1 MSPLDRN
8 HCESGESFVVVRK
21 ESSHGSSIIIKS
33 EGYAILDQHHHS
45 SSIGSIECEISS
57 ETTDTVVHDDDSD
70 YDHNSVG
77 IWERDGN
84 QKTSRRK
91 RNDREHTIDENT
103 TSRMS
108 RPVEMN
114 TGESGN
120 TGSSDVAS
128 SIIKNEGYSLDD
140 RDSSSVSIEC
150 QISSD
155 TTCTTVII
163 IDDDDDN
170 NSNNTSNTRRRN
182 LKQNIKRASV
192 GVAGGTL
199 VVLGV
204 ILSPL
209 PIPVSFLCIGSGLHV
224 LSSEFEGVKHAEQ
237 KLVDTVGRWCCEHN
251 TTL

>member
-21 ESSHGSSIIIKS
+21 ESSHGSSVIIKS
-33 EGYAILDQHHHS
+33 EGYAILDDS
-45 SSIGSIECEISS
+45 GSIGSIECEISS
-57 ETTDTVVHDDDSD
+57 NTTDMVVDDDDSN
-70 YDHNSVG
+70 YDHNTVG
-77 IWERDGN
+77 IWERDGKHN
-84 QKTSRRK
+84 TT
-91 RNDREHTIDENT
+91 RNDRERMIDENT

-108 RPVEMN
+108 RPLEKN

-120 TGSSDVAS
+120 SDDSSS
-128 SIIKNEGYSLDD
+128 SIIKNEGYSIDD

-155 TTCTTVII
+155 TTTVII

-170 NSNNTSNTRRRN
+170 KSNNTSNTRRN

-224 LSSEFEGVKHAEQ
+224 LSTEFDGVKHAEQ

>member
-1 MSPLDRN
+1 MSPLERN
-8 HCESGESFVVVRK
+8 HCEPGESFVVVRK
-21 ESSHGSSIIIKS
+21 ESRHGSSIIIKS
-33 EGYAILDQHHHS
+33 EGYAIIDQHHHS
-45 SSIGSIECEISS
+45 GSIGSIECEISS

-77 IWERDGN
+77 IWERDGKQN
-84 QKTSRRK
+84 TSRRK
-91 RNDREHTIDENT
+91 RNDREHIIDENT
-103 TSRMS
+103 TTMS
-108 RPVEMN
+108 RPVEKN

-120 TGSSDVAS
+120 NSDVAS
-128 SIIKNEGYSLDD
+128 SIIRNEGYSMDD

-163 IDDDDDN
+163 IDDDDDDN